1 MIIQKSTD
9 YLSNHLPRKIYQSLK
24 GIQQNL
30 KKLKLAIIVFQTRL
44 NRLEYIHPLIP
55 KLLKKLPAWY
65 PAKYMKS
72 GNILYLLI

>member
-30 KKLKLAIIVFQTRL
+30 KKLKLAIIVFQTLL

-55 KLLKKLPAWY
+55 KLLKKLPGIV
-65 PAKYMKS
+65 S
-72 GNILYLLI
+72 GKVYEIG